1 MIGTTD
7 AAAGTDGVTSSDPV
21 GVVILL
27 VVVMVLVVVVVS
39 CSVLHHVTSSVLH
52 HVTSSVLHSI
62 CCIASA
68 GSDVVC
74 CMMVYVLT
82 VCMELYCIH
91 YDAPYA
97 TTVLLHT
104 LLASW

>member
-27 VVVMVLVVVVVS
+27 VVVVT

-52 HVTSSVLHSI
+52 HVTSDLVIPYVVHVVL
-62 CCIASA
+62 
-68 GSDVVC
+68 
-74 CMMVYVLT
+74 
-82 VCMELYCIH
+82 
-91 YDAPYA
+91 
-97 TTVLLHT
+97 
-104 LLASW
+104 